1 MEDTFRNI
9 RVGEGETELRFGRME
24 LCSLGTLY
32 LLGCRRAPPSPA
44 IPAMGYLQLGLFSCR
59 FLHLNY
65 SSGRDTLLI
74 IPDPMQM
81 SLPWGSLLFLPMPH
95 LLCRLSGAL
104 WNSSK
109 HLGLRLIQSAL
120 SNCLLNTRLKK
131 KIEEALPVM
140 ASKKPFRSL
149 LE

>member
-1 MEDTFRNI
+1 M
-9 RVGEGETELRFGRME
+9 GEGETELRSGRME

-32 LLGCRRAPPSPA
+32 LLGCRRARPSPA
-44 IPAMGYLQLGLFSCR
+44 TPAMGYLQLGLSSCS
-59 FLHLNY
+59 FLHLN
-65 SSGRDTLLI
+65 SSSDRDTLLI
-74 IPDPMQM
+74 VPDSMQI
-81 SLPWGSLLFLPMPH
+81 SLPRGSLLFLPLPH

-109 HLGLRLIQSAL
+109 HLGLRLIQPAL
-120 SNCLLNTRLKK
+120 SNCLLNTRLKR

>member
-1 MEDTFRNI
+1 M
-9 RVGEGETELRFGRME
+9 GEGETELRSGRME

-32 LLGCRRAPPSPA
+32 LLGCRRARPSPA
-44 IPAMGYLQLGLFSCR
+44 TPAMGYLQLGLSSCS
-59 FLHLNY
+59 FLHLN
-65 SSGRDTLLI
+65 SSSDRDTLLI
-74 IPDPMQM
+74 VPDSMQI
-81 SLPWGSLLFLPMPH
+81 SLPRGSLLFLPLPH

-109 HLGLRLIQSAL
+109 HLGLRLIQPAL
-120 SNCLLNTRLKK
+120 SSCLLNTRLKRK
-131 KIEEALPVM
+131 TEEALPVM